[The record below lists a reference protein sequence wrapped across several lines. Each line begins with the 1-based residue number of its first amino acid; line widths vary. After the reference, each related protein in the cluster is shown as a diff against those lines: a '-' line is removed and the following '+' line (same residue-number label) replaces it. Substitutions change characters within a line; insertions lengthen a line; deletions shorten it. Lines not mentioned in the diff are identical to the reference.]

1 MRRRQFLLRSAA
13 VSALIAA
20 PVSLRA
26 AYAPASTE
34 WRRFELKTRVTL
46 DPDGASAQAWIPVP
60 AHADPLWTIPGDTAW
75 TGNADTVKQVMS
87 EDGSHG
93 FIHAIWNASDT
104 PAVLEVTSDVRTRD
118 RHSGLSGTAT
128 LSEEERARATAPTE
142 LLPLNGIVL
151 DTANEITDGADND
164 VDKAKRIYNWVV
176 DETERNPE
184 TRGCGLGD
192 IASMLHTGDLTGKCA
207 DLNAL
212 FVGLAR
218 AAGLPARDLYGIR
231 VAPSTFG
238 YKALGAGSADVTKAQ
253 HCRAEVFIDG
263 QGWVAAD
270 PADVRKVVLQEDDGT
285 LSLVDAKV
293 QDVRDALFG
302 AAEGNWIAL
311 GTAHDV
317 SLPGSDN
324 GPVPF
329 LMYPQ
334 AEIGGERRDELD
346 PANFTYT
353 ITARELDA

>member
-1 MRRRQFLLRSAA
+1 M
-13 VSALIAA
+13 
-20 PVSLRA
+20 RA

-46 DPDGASAQAWIPVP
+46 DRDGASAQAWIPVP
-60 AHADPLWTIPGDTAW
+60 AHADPLWTIPGDTTW

-93 FIHAIWNASDT
+93 FIHATWDASDT

-118 RHSGLSGTAT
+118 RHSGLSGTAA
-128 LSEEERARATAPTE
+128 LSEEERARATTPTE

-164 VDKAKRIYNWVV
+164 LDKAKRIYNWVV

-231 VAPSTFG
+231 VAPSAFG

-263 QGWVAAD
+263 HGWVAAD

-285 LSLVDAKV
+285 LSLSDAKV

-353 ITARELDA
+353 ITTRELDA

>member
-46 DPDGASAQAWIPVP
+46 DRDGASAQAWIPVP
-60 AHADPLWTIPGDTAW
+60 AHADPLWTIPGDTTW

-93 FIHAIWNASDT
+93 FIHATWDASDT

-118 RHSGLSGTAT
+118 RHSGLSGTAA
-128 LSEEERARATAPTE
+128 LSEEERARATTPTE

-164 VDKAKRIYNWVV
+164 LDKAKRIYNWVV

-207 DLNAL
+207 DLNAP
-212 FVGLAR
+212 VCGSCPCRWPAR
-218 AAGLPARDLYGIR
+218 AGPLRHSRGALRLRLQSARCR
-231 VAPSTFG
+231 V
-238 YKALGAGSADVTKAQ
+238 
-253 HCRAEVFIDG
+253 C
-263 QGWVAAD
+263 
-270 PADVRKVVLQEDDGT
+270 
-285 LSLVDAKV
+285 
-293 QDVRDALFG
+293 
-302 AAEGNWIAL
+302 
-311 GTAHDV
+311 
-317 SLPGSDN
+317 
-324 GPVPF
+324 
-329 LMYPQ
+329 
-334 AEIGGERRDELD
+334 
-346 PANFTYT
+346 
-353 ITARELDA
+353 